1 MTLNYS
7 RGRFSVEIDV
17 CFVPLTDMD
26 DSSPDVRVH
35 GGSCAFWSRD
45 DSLDLNWDR
54 PTHGIADGG
63 VLLSV
68 GQQVVEFLIRTVR
81 LNVHT
86 DADLFVAWRYGVI
99 ETEET
104 LQIDIAFEYG

>member
-1 MTLNYS
+1 M
-7 RGRFSVEIDV
+7 
-17 CFVPLTDMD
+17 
-26 DSSPDVRVH
+26 
-35 GGSCAFWSRD
+35 
-45 DSLDLNWDR
+45 
-54 PTHGIADGG
+54 
-63 VLLSV
+63 LLSV
-68 GQQVVEFLIRTVR
+68 GQQVTELLIRTVR